1 MIAKTKTKT
10 KRKTIRRILIKN
22 KYTRKQKERIADQ
35 INDLKETDV
44 LDDFK
49 KLQEIGC
56 AYHKELSLIGN
67 KVVNKYTLVER
78 LNATGKQKVNFYDIW
93 RNKNSLKNVPSIKKM
108 VQFYKTNRTSYPE
121 IKVWYRISNLYY
133 SAISIFKPL
142 IAMDIYCKYKPTCIL
157 DPFMGWSGRL
167 VGACALDLPKY
178 IGIDMNS
185 NLKLPY
191 QHLTKFLHKHSST
204 KIQLFFQD
212 ALTVDY
218 SKLDYDLV
226 LTSPPYY
233 DVEIYDANQPVKSK
247 EKWNTEFYVPIF
259 EMTFKYLKKG
269 GYYCLNIP
277 VEVYKNVAIKVLG
290 KCTTKINM
298 PKFKRESGEKYHEFI
313 YVWAKK

>member
-1 MIAKTKTKT
+1 MA
-10 KRKTIRRILIKN
+10 TIRRKKSIIKN
-22 KYTRKQKERIADQ
+22 KYTRKQKQKIADK
-35 INDLKETDV
+35 INDFTEKDV

-56 AYHKELSLIGN
+56 AYHKELSMIGN

-108 VQFYKTNRTSYPE
+108 VQFYKTNRASYPE

-142 IAMDIYCKYKPTCIL
+142 IAMDIYCRYKPTSVL
-157 DPFMGWSGRL
+157 DITAGWGGR
-167 VGACALDLPKY
+167 VIGAAALNIPKY

-185 NLKLPY
+185 NLKVPY
-191 QHLTKFLHKHSST
+191 EHLTKFLNKHSGT
-204 KIQLFFQD
+204 KIQMFFQD

-226 LTSPPYY
+226 LTSLPYY
-233 DVEIYDANQPVKSK
+233 DIEVYGANTVAKSK
-247 EKWNTEFYVPIF
+247 EKWNEEFYAPIF
-259 EMTFKYLKKG
+259 EMTFRYLKKG
-269 GYYCLNIP
+269 GHYCINIP
-277 VEVYKNVAIKVLG
+277 IEVYDAVAVKVLG
-290 KCTTKINM
+290 KCLLKINM
-298 PKFKRESGEKYHEFI
+298 PKFKREKGEKYHEYI
-313 YVWAKK
+313 YVWTK

>member
-108 VQFYKTNRTSYPE
+108 VQFYKTNRATLLLHP
-121 IKVWYRISNLYY
+121 VLRM
-133 SAISIFKPL
+133 APQ
-142 IAMDIYCKYKPTCIL
+142 MDNERL
-157 DPFMGWSGRL
+157 LHPF
-167 VGACALDLPKY
+167 
-178 IGIDMNS
+178 
-185 NLKLPY
+185 
-191 QHLTKFLHKHSST
+191 HK
-204 KIQLFFQD
+204 
-212 ALTVDY
+212 
-218 SKLDYDLV
+218 
-226 LTSPPYY
+226 
-233 DVEIYDANQPVKSK
+233 NQ
-247 EKWNTEFYVPIF
+247 
-259 EMTFKYLKKG
+259 
-269 GYYCLNIP
+269 
-277 VEVYKNVAIKVLG
+277 
-290 KCTTKINM
+290 
-298 PKFKRESGEKYHEFI
+298 
-313 YVWAKK
+313 